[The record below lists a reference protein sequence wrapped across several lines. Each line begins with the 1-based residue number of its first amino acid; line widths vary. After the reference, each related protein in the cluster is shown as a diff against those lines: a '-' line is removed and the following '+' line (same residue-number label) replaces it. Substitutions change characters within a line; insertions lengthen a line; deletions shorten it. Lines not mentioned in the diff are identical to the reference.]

1 MSVIT
6 FLATATMENF
16 ALVPIRE
23 CANVEN
29 VFVTQN
35 GIVQV
40 FSIEISEYQIYS
52 QMYNKATKT
61 SQCYLFNF

>member
-29 VFVTQN
+29 VFVIQN

-40 FSIEISEYQIYS
+40 FSIEIIEHQIY
-52 QMYNKATKT
+52 
-61 SQCYLFNF
+61 